1 MKKVF
6 TLLLALTL
14 ALSLA
19 ACGGNSGGSDS
30 AGGNASGGGSDA
42 ASGDPVR
49 VACILSGPISD
60 MSWNYTAHQGML
72 RIEQMG
78 AEIAY
83 QENVENSALPDC
95 INTYATD
102 GYDVII
108 LSTNSYEESALPITK
123 DFPDTQFIIINGQTT
138 EGNVT
143 SYAVADEDQGFMQGA
158 ICALLSTSG
167 KVGFV
172 GSVEITPILNGRT
185 GFEQGAQYI
194 NPAVEVNATMV
205 GSYTDV
211 GAAKEMSKAMIG
223 GGVDAIAPMC
233 DAAALGVVEAAQE
246 GGIYAVAS
254 GEGQE
259 TIAPNAVVCAVIKD
273 TAVVYERAYQDYLD
287 GKLDG
292 TTGVLKLGAKDGV
305 VFMGDWYAA
314 AEGISD
320 DVKAQIT
327 AAYDALAAGEVTI
340 TLD

>member
-6 TLLLALTL
+6 ALLLALTL

-19 ACGGNSGGSDS
+19 ACGGKPND
-30 AGGNASGGGSDA
+30 APPASGGDGTED
-42 ASGDPVR
+42 SGEQVR

-60 MSWNYTAHQGML
+60 MSWNYTAHQGLL

-108 LSTNSYEESALPITK
+108 LSTNSYEESAMPITK

-158 ICALLSTSG
+158 ICALLSESG
-167 KVGFV
+167 KAGFV
-172 GSVEITPILNGRT
+172 GSVEITPILNGRA
-185 GFEQGAQYI
+185 GFEQGVKYI
-194 NPAVEVNATMV
+194 NGDYEVNATMV

-259 TIAPNAVVCAVIKD
+259 TIAPDSVVCAVIKD

-292 TTGVLKLGAKDGV
+292 TTGVLKLGAADGV
-305 VFMGDWYAA
+305 VYMGDYYPAA
-314 AEGISD
+314 DGISD
-320 DVKAQIT
+320 DVKSQIADT
-327 AAYDALAAGEVTI
+327 YNALASGEITI